1 MALLDG
7 VQYKKSVL
15 EMIGNTPL
23 IRLNKVTRGLKSTL
37 LAKVEFFNPGGSVK
51 DRIGIKILEQAEKN
65 GEIKPGGTIVEST
78 SGNTGMGLAIAAA
91 VKGYKSIFTMPD
103 KMSLEKINLLKAMGA
118 EVVVTPTAVAPE
130 SPDSYYS
137 VARRLAEET
146 PNAFLANQY
155 FNDDNPL
162 AHYETTGPEIWE
174 QTAGKIT
181 HFIATMGTGG
191 TISGTGRYL
200 KEKNKNIQIVGVD
213 PEGSILRDYFYTKKL
228 TEARPYK
235 VEGIGE
241 DIIPGTTHF
250 QYIDDIVRVNDRECL
265 NTARR
270 IARDEGLLVGGSC
283 GAAVAGALRYL
294 ADKGDDVL
302 AVVILPDT
310 GERYLSKV
318 YNDAWMRDN
327 GLLELESVRISDV
340 LKAKKQG
347 LQDLVTVDAADTVRR
362 ALDLIKEY
370 DISQIPVFLDGK
382 MAGSINENN
391 VMRAVL
397 ENPAIIDERVGR
409 LMEPPFPTVDASDPI
424 RDAVT
429 RLSGK
434 NSPVLVV
441 MENGTAIGLLT
452 RTDVIGFV
460 SL

>member
-7 VQYKKSVL
+7 VCYSESIL
-15 EMIGNTPL
+15 ETIGNTPL
-23 IRLNKVTRGLKSTL
+23 VKLQKVTRGLSATL
-37 LAKVEFFNPGGSVK
+37 LAKVESFNPGGSVK
-51 DRIGIKILEQAEKN
+51 DRVGLKILLEAEKN
-65 GEIKPGGTIVEST
+65 GLIKPGGTIVEST

-91 VKGYKSIFTMPD
+91 VKGYRAVFCMPD

-118 EVVVTPTAVAPE
+118 EVVVTPTAVPPE

-137 VARRLAEET
+137 VARRLAKEI

-162 AHYETTGPEIWE
+162 AHYETTGPEIWK

-181 HFIATMGTGG
+181 HYIVSMGTGG
-191 TISGTGRYL
+191 TISGAGRYL
-200 KEKNKNIQIVGVD
+200 KEQNPNVKVIGID
-213 PEGSILRDYFYTKKL
+213 PEGSILRDYFYTKQM
-228 TEARPYK
+228 TVARPYK

-250 QYIDDIVRVNDRECL
+250 QYIDEIVKVNDRESL
-265 NTARR
+265 NMARR
-270 IARDEGLLVGGSC
+270 ISRTEGILVGGSC
-283 GAAVAGALRYL
+283 GAAVAGAVKYL
-294 ADKGDDVL
+294 KDKDENTL

-327 GLLELESVRISDV
+327 GLLELEDVTVADV
-340 LKAKKQG
+340 LKTKHG
-347 LQDLVTVDAADTVRR
+347 RLPVLVTVDAADTVRR
-362 ALDLIKEY
+362 ALDLIREY
-370 DISQIPVFLDGK
+370 DITSIPVFLDGK
-382 MAGSINENN
+382 MAGSIHENT

-397 ENPAIIDERVGR
+397 EEPGVLDERVGR
-409 LMEPPFPTVDASDPI
+409 LMESPLPIVQIDDPVREI
-424 RDAVT
+424 IGILAQK
-429 RLSGK
+429 S
-434 NSPVLVV
+434 NSSVLV
-441 MENGTAIGLLT
+441 MENNQAAGIIT

>member
-1 MALLDG
+1 MALLDQ
-7 VQYKKSVL
+7 VRYHESIL
-15 EMIGNTPL
+15 DMIGNTPL
-23 IRLNKVTRGLKSTL
+23 IRLGKVARGLKATL
-37 LAKVEFFNPGGSVK
+37 LAKVEAFNPGGSVK
-51 DRIGIKILEQAEKN
+51 DRIGIKIIEEAEKK
-65 GEIKPGGTIVEST
+65 GLLKPGGTIVEAT
-78 SGNTGMGLAIAAA
+78 SGNTGMGLAITAA
-91 VKGYKSIFTMPD
+91 VKGYRAICTMPD

-118 EVVVTPTAVAPE
+118 EVVVTPTAVPPE

-137 VARRLAEET
+137 VARRLAKEI

-155 FNDDNPL
+155 YNDDNPL
-162 AHYETTGPEIWE
+162 AHYETTGPELWD

-200 KEKNKNIQIVGVD
+200 KEKNRNVKVIGVD
-213 PEGSILRDYFYTKKL
+213 PEGSILRDYFYTKQL
-228 TEARPYK
+228 TKAYPYK

-250 QYIDDIVRVNDRECL
+250 QYIDEIVRVNDRESL

-270 IARDEGLLVGGSC
+270 VAREEGILGGGSC
-283 GAAVAGALRYL
+283 GAAVAGAIKYLR
-294 ADKGDDVL
+294 DKGDDVL

-327 GLLELESVRISDV
+327 GLLELEDVRIADI
-340 LKAKKQG
+340 LKAKKG
-347 LQDLVTVDAADTVRR
+347 GKTPGLVTIDAADTLRR
-362 ALDLIKEY
+362 ALELIREY
-370 DISQIPVFLDGK
+370 DISQIPVFLDGR
-382 MAGSINENN
+382 MAGSINENTL
-391 VMRAVL
+391 MRAVL

-409 LMEPPFPTVDASDPI
+409 LMEAPLPTVQADEPAREAISLLSKKNAS
-424 RDAVT
+424 
-429 RLSGK
+429 
-434 NSPVLVV
+434 VLV
-441 MENGTAIGLLT
+441 MENSHAMGILT